1 MPRGS
6 ILGPFLFLFYKLT
19 TRDVSIVNAL
29 LKSAADTKVA
39 AVLSNKENIAQLQN
53 ELWVN
58 CAMQRVFCLHP
69 TTPRLLFTYLLA
81 DRTNGRAYATVLRL
95 SLSVCLWHYVLW
107 LNGAS

>member
-1 MPRGS
+1 VPRGS

-53 ELWVN
+53 EL
-58 CAMQRVFCLHP
+58 
-69 TTPRLLFTYLLA
+69 
-81 DRTNGRAYATVLRL
+81 
-95 SLSVCLWHYVLW
+95 
-107 LNGAS
+107 